1 MKVYCAKN
9 LDNMELFKLFIKK
22 PFYRWTK
29 TFEIRIWEVSRISQ
43 IDYKPTTKWTSNG
56 RF

>member
-9 LDNMELFKLFIKK
+9 LDNMELFKLLIKK
-22 PFYRWTK
+22 SFYRWTK

-43 IDYKPTTKWTSNG
+43 IYYKPTTKWTSNG